1 MSSRDYLYPFTAIVG
16 QEKMKEALILN
27 IINPSL
33 GGVLIRGEKG
43 TAKSTLVRGIGEVF
57 PEIKIVNLPLNI
69 TEDNLLGSLDI
80 EKTLKTGKKVFQD
93 GLLKKCHNNILYID
107 EVNLLGDSIISNILE
122 VASREINYIEREG
135 ISISHQCKF
144 VLIGTMNP
152 EEGGLRPQLLDKFGL
167 YVNVEGSDDIL
178 ERVKI
183 IKKRLEF
190 EDNPRKFC
198 EKYKEDN
205 EALREKIFRAK
216 ERLSEIKASEQ
227 IINIAIK
234 IVEEVNT
241 TGNRAEIIL
250 IETAK
255 GLAALDGRK
264 YLNIS
269 DLKEAAEF
277 VLPHRTNQKNQSVS
291 KDDRENMENENSDEQ
306 ENNGNNN
313 ELAERDQKNQ
323 EKEEN
328 NQEENCNTD
337 DKSEIEEDENIENS
351 QEKKENSSELE
362 EEFKIGDIFKVKDI
376 FLDSVRDNKKR
387 SGTGKRCKTKSGSL
401 QGKYV
406 KSIIPKGKIIDF
418 AFDATIRAAAPYQKK
433 SDINGLKIKIR
444 KEDIRVKVRERRT
457 GTSILFVVD
466 SSGSMGV
473 KKRMEAVKGAIMS
486 LLKDAYEKRDR
497 VGLVAFRKDCA
508 EELLPITRSIDL
520 AQKKLEKLTTGGKTP
535 LAAGIERAYNII
547 KKELKKDEKVVPLI
561 LFLSD
566 GKANYSI
573 SGKDPIKES
582 LELAQK
588 IKKENIRTIVID
600 TEEGFIKLEMA
611 KTLSEAL
618 GAEYYKLENLK
629 SEDML
634 KLIKNSI

>member
-1 MSSRDYLYPFTAIVG
+1 MIFPFVAVEG
-16 QEKMKEALILN
+16 QEKIKKALLLN
-27 IINPSL
+27 IINPKI
-33 GGVLIRGEKG
+33 GGVLINGEKG
-43 TAKSTLVRGIGEVF
+43 TAKSTLVRGIDEVF

-216 ERLSEIKASEQ
+216 ERLCEIKASEQ

-234 IVEEVNT
+234 IVEEANT

-291 KDDRENMENENSDEQ
+291 KDDSENMENKNSEEQ
-306 ENNGNNN
+306 ENSGNNN
-313 ELAERDQKNQ
+313 ELADRDQKNQ

-387 SGTGKRCKTKSGSL
+387 NGTGKRCKTKSGSL

-497 VGLVAFRKDCA
+497 VGLVVFRKDCA

-582 LELAQK
+582 L
-588 IKKENIRTIVID
+588 
-600 TEEGFIKLEMA
+600 
-611 KTLSEAL
+611 
-618 GAEYYKLENLK
+618 
-629 SEDML
+629 
-634 KLIKNSI
+634 

>member
-234 IVEEVNT
+234 IVEEANT

-291 KDDRENMENENSDEQ
+291 KDDRENMENENSEEQ
-306 ENNGNNN
+306 ENSGNNN
-313 ELAERDQKNQ
+313 ELTDRDQKNQ

-418 AFDATIRAAAPYQKK
+418 AFDATIRAAAPYQRK

-497 VGLVAFRKDCA
+497 VGLKDCA